1 MNYQG
6 APLNFLLYIKYRKGD
21 KKMKCKIC
29 GNEIENE
36 DEEMDGIC
44 DDCRIEE

>member
-1 MNYQG
+1 M
-6 APLNFLLYIKYRKGD
+6 I
-21 KKMKCKIC
+21 CKVC

-44 DDCRIEE
+44 DDCRGDLREIARI